1 MDIRTKLIFALV
13 AVSLGSMLL
22 LGLVVSIG
30 VEGFVTNGALEQPEF
45 RAWLVKTAL
54 ILAAFAIL
62 VGLGLGLRFALPIH
76 DLAEVAN
83 RIRKGEMDARASV
96 AREDEVGLLARTFN
110 EMAGEIESQMSLL
123 REFRKFFDVSID
135 LMCIAGTDGYF
146 KRTNPAFVRTLGW
159 TEEELLERPYYDF
172 IHPDDVEKTEEEVA
186 KLAEGIPTISFE
198 NRLVSKDGRYVLL
211 RWTAYPDD
219 GVLYSIA
226 HVIDESPAA

>member
-22 LGLVVSIG
+22 LGLIVSFG
-30 VEGFVTNGALEQPEF
+30 VEGFVMNGTLQQLEF
-45 RAWLVKTAL
+45 RAWLLRTAL
-54 ILAAFAIL
+54 ILSAFAIL
-62 VGLGLGLRFALPIH
+62 VGLGLGLRLALPIH
-76 DLAEVAN
+76 DLAAVAN

-96 AREDEVGLLARTFN
+96 TREDEVGLLARTFN
-110 EMAGEIESQMSLL
+110 EMASEIEDQISLL

-146 KRTNPAFVRTLGW
+146 RRINPAFVRTLGW
-159 TEEELLERPYYDF
+159 TEDEILERPYYDLV
-172 IHPDDVEKTEEEVA
+172 HPDDLERTEQEVVT
-186 KLAEGIPTISFE
+186 LAEGIPTISFE
-198 NRLVSKDGRYVLL
+198 NRFVCKNGRYVLL

-226 HVIDESPAA
+226 HVIDEFPAA